1 MPDTTISPRN
11 ETINDLYRSTYSYVG
26 DEFLDCLVKEIA
38 RITGAQT
45 VIIQRLLTLK
55 EFHDLKENEGCP
67 SIQLVDNSKQASR
80 EGSPHDI
87 ENYKAK
93 NKVEYLL
100 VKACYSTISNNNA
113 FKKYAA
119 IPVSSLLPDSPF
131 IQTLNYSNYHVTQ
144 TSPLYNSVYP
154 PYTSFVGIRLDLE
167 NLPIGLITVM
177 DNKPMTDQQT
187 KDIHNLLFAVEMRT
201 RNEIEKIRHRDN
213 LIMIKNAA
221 LEDAEGKIKFL
232 ADMSHEIRQKTNSER
247 KRTPMNAVIALTDL
261 LLSERNSLDEEQIE
275 HLEVI
280 QTSGNHLLTVIND
293 ILDISKINHDPKFKL
308 ENRRFNLRKCVKDA
322 LNMARHQASMTQ
334 YNKLVCVAECP
345 AEVND
350 NVPLK
355 QLVNQ
360 LEKIDPLN
368 NLIVPQHRTS
378 KTVLPLLWKIDSDV
392 PDHLMGD
399 TMRLTQ
405 ILLNLCSNAVKFT
418 KSGGIQ
424 VKITRYVPPCPQ
436 KSTSD
441 TKYQNFKDRFDA
453 KMEGIYTRVMRR
465 KTPSSGGAG
474 ATTTQDDTEDGT
486 TTEEEEVLEKVILE
500 ISVTDTGIGMPAD
513 RLPRLFKSFSQ
524 IDISTARRYGG
535 TGLGLAISSMLVN
548 RMGGGLWVES
558 EEGLGSRF
566 ALTLPMTI
574 APKRPDTGLIH
585 CIGSESS
592 GTYASSGM
600 IASPPSPGS
609 SVSDGG
615 SSIGDRSSANEPTTS
630 NLPSSPSNS
639 TGYFP
644 TQQQQQQQN
653 NMRTQK
659 YGPNNNLPWEPL
671 NIPSTPSSTNIS
683 TFEQTE
689 VPKINKELHNMISK
703 AKYSNDKLD
712 HEFAKSNEM
721 PVSSTKP
728 KTRITLSKQYHHR
741 KSNST
746 SAEENLALL
755 YPIKI
760 MLAEDNVL
768 NQKIAISILKRLG
781 YQDVV
786 IAGNGREALDL
797 MRIHKFDVIFMDL
810 YMPEMDGLEA
820 TRYIIS
826 ERKHNVPP
834 PPPTQ
839 ALEETQKQAALLN
852 VNDVYIIALTAS
864 ASKQDRQICI
874 DAGMNDFISKPFT
887 MMEMKSALKNCAS
900 KRKKRKKQQLR
911 DEQVQKVQQQQESVQ
926 NPLAINYE
934 DDDPMLGIQDDR
946 SDEEE
951 GDDDDDEERDAKS
964 RSRSSSVGSSTH
976 RSCGLLDDPMLT
988 SFEDLSSMT
997 HGIKK
1002 D

>member
-1 MPDTTISPRN
+1 M
-11 ETINDLYRSTYSYVG
+11 
-26 DEFLDCLVKEIA
+26 
-38 RITGAQT
+38 
-45 VIIQRLLTLK
+45 
-55 EFHDLKENEGCP
+55 
-67 SIQLVDNSKQASR
+67 
-80 EGSPHDI
+80 
-87 ENYKAK
+87 
-93 NKVEYLL
+93 
-100 VKACYSTISNNNA
+100 
-113 FKKYAA
+113 
-119 IPVSSLLPDSPF
+119 
-131 IQTLNYSNYHVTQ
+131 
-144 TSPLYNSVYP
+144 
-154 PYTSFVGIRLDLE
+154 
-167 NLPIGLITVM
+167 ITVM
-177 DNKPMTDQQT
+177 NDTPMREDQINNIQ
-187 KDIHNLLFAVEMRT
+187 KLLNAVQLRT
-201 RNEIEKIRHRDN
+201 RNEIAKIRKRDN

-221 LEDAEGKIKFL
+221 LQDAESKIKFL
-232 ADMSHEIRQKTNSER
+232 ADMSHEI
-247 KRTPMNAVIALTDL
+247 RTPMNAVIALTDL
-261 LLSERNSLDEEQIE
+261 LLSERNSLDDEQIE

-308 ENRRFNLRKCVKDA
+308 ENRRFSLRKCVKDA

-350 NVPLK
+350 NIPLN
-355 QLVNQ
+355 QLITR
-360 LEKIDPLN
+360 LEKIDPLHS
-368 NLIVPQHRTS
+368 LIVPQHRTT

-418 KSGGIQ
+418 KSGGIR
-424 VKITRYVPPCPQ
+424 VKITRYVPPSPQ

-453 KMEGIYTRVMRR
+453 KIEGIYTRVMRR
-465 KTPSSGGAG
+465 KKNITNGSAG
-474 ATTTQDDTEDGT
+474 TTTTTPTTTTTTTTTTLNSHNNNNNNIITPQDDTTEDDTGT
-486 TTEEEEVLEKVILE
+486 TTEEEDTSEKVILE

-535 TGLGLAISSMLVN
+535 TGLGLAISSLLVN

-566 ALTLPMTI
+566 ALTLPLTI
-574 APKRPDTGLIH
+574 APKRPAGTASS
-585 CIGSESS
+585 IGSGVNSENSS
-592 GTYASSGM
+592 TYASSGM

-615 SSIGDRSSANEPTTS
+615 SSIGDRSANDSSSFT
-630 NLPSSPSNS
+630 NIPSSPSNS

-644 TQQQQQQQN
+644 QQQQQQCTQSQSTTNAIN
-653 NMRTQK
+653 NSTRTPTK
-659 YGPNNNLPWEPL
+659 YPPSSATTTTATTTPTTHPWEP
-671 NIPSTPSSTNIS
+671 IHIPTTPSPSTASFDPNNINPSN
-683 TFEQTE
+683 
-689 VPKINKELHNMISK
+689 KNNKELHNMISK
-703 AKYSNDKLD
+703 SKINNCTDPSED
-712 HEFAKSNEM
+712 
-721 PVSSTKP
+721 KP
-728 KTRITLSKQYHHR
+728 KSRITLSKSYHR
-741 KSNST
+741 KSPSQSN
-746 SAEENLALL
+746 EENLALL

-786 IAGNGREALDL
+786 IASNGREALDL

-834 PPPTQ
+834 PPPT
-839 ALEETQKQAALLN
+839 AAIEEEKKHPALLN

-911 DEQVQKVQQQQESVQ
+911 DEQVQKVQQQQQLQQE
-926 NPLAINYE
+926 LINNALMVKYIE
-934 DDDPMLGIQDDR
+934 DDPMLDIQRQVVEETGEEAENEEDD
-946 SDEEE
+946 DDD
-951 GDDDDDEERDAKS
+951 DDDDDEDDEECERGSKC
-964 RSRSSSVGSSTH
+964 RSRSSSIESNTPFIPPPPPSSPPPAP
-976 RSCGLLDDPMLT
+976 SLPQENNSNLDDPMLT
-988 SFEDLSSMT
+988 SYEDLENMKNKP
-997 HGIKK
+997 KK
-1002 D
+1002 ATTTTLP

>member
-1 MPDTTISPRN
+1 
-11 ETINDLYRSTYSYVG
+11 
-26 DEFLDCLVKEIA
+26 
-38 RITGAQT
+38 
-45 VIIQRLLTLK
+45 
-55 EFHDLKENEGCP
+55 
-67 SIQLVDNSKQASR
+67 
-80 EGSPHDI
+80 
-87 ENYKAK
+87 
-93 NKVEYLL
+93 
-100 VKACYSTISNNNA
+100 
-113 FKKYAA
+113 
-119 IPVSSLLPDSPF
+119 
-131 IQTLNYSNYHVTQ
+131 
-144 TSPLYNSVYP
+144 
-154 PYTSFVGIRLDLE
+154 
-167 NLPIGLITVM
+167 
-177 DNKPMTDQQT
+177 
-187 KDIHNLLFAVEMRT
+187 
-201 RNEIEKIRHRDN
+201 
-213 LIMIKNAA
+213 MIKNAA

-232 ADMSHEIRQKTNSER
+232 ADMSHEIRQTNSER

-600 IASPPSPGS
+600 IASPPS
-609 SVSDGG
+609 
-615 SSIGDRSSANEPTTS
+615 
-630 NLPSSPSNS
+630 
-639 TGYFP
+639 
-644 TQQQQQQQN
+644 
-653 NMRTQK
+653 
-659 YGPNNNLPWEPL
+659 
-671 NIPSTPSSTNIS
+671 
-683 TFEQTE
+683 
-689 VPKINKELHNMISK
+689 
-703 AKYSNDKLD
+703 
-712 HEFAKSNEM
+712 
-721 PVSSTKP
+721 TKP

-797 MRIHKFDVIFMDL
+797 MRIHKFDVIFVL
-810 YMPEMDGLEA
+810 YSIKIQNIP
-820 TRYIIS
+820 
-826 ERKHNVPP
+826 K
-834 PPPTQ
+834 
-839 ALEETQKQAALLN
+839 K
-852 VNDVYIIALTAS
+852 LTKIFFS
-864 ASKQDRQICI
+864 Y
-874 DAGMNDFISKPFT
+874 M
-887 MMEMKSALKNCAS
+887 
-900 KRKKRKKQQLR
+900 
-911 DEQVQKVQQQQESVQ
+911 
-926 NPLAINYE
+926 
-934 DDDPMLGIQDDR
+934 
-946 SDEEE
+946 
-951 GDDDDDEERDAKS
+951 
-964 RSRSSSVGSSTH
+964 
-976 RSCGLLDDPMLT
+976 
-988 SFEDLSSMT
+988 
-997 HGIKK
+997 
-1002 D
+1002 

>member
-1 MPDTTISPRN
+1 MPDTTILPRN

-45 VIIQRLLTLK
+45 VMIQRLLTLK

-67 SIQLVDNSKQASR
+67 CIQLVDNIKQSSR

-87 ENYKAK
+87 ENYKVK
-93 NKVEYLL
+93 NKIEYLL
-100 VKACYSTISNNNA
+100 VKACHSTISNNNA

-144 TSPLYNSVYP
+144 ASPLYNSVYP

-167 NLPIGLITVM
+167 KLPIGLITVM
-177 DNKPMTDQQT
+177 NDKPMTEQQI
-187 KDIHNLLFAVEMRT
+187 KDIQNLLLAVEIRT

-221 LEDAEGKIKFL
+221 LEDAEI
-232 ADMSHEIRQKTNSER
+232 
-247 KRTPMNAVIALTDL
+247 IALTDL

-308 ENRRFNLRKCVKDA
+308 ENRRFSLRKFKSDA

-334 YNKLVCVAECP
+334 YNKLVCVVECP

-355 QLVNQ
+355 QLINQ

-405 ILLNLCSNAVKFT
+405 ILLNLCSNAFT

-436 KSTSD
+436 KTTSN

-465 KTPSSGGAG
+465 KTPSGAG
-474 ATTTQDDTEDGT
+474 ATTTTQDDTEDGT

-566 ALTLPMTI
+566 ALTLPLTV
-574 APKRPDTGLIH
+574 APKRPDTGLTH
-585 CIGSESS
+585 CLGSESS
-592 GTYASSGM
+592 GTYASSSM

-615 SSIGDRSSANEPTTS
+615 SSIGDRSSANEPT

-644 TQQQQQQQN
+644 TQQS

-659 YGPNNNLPWEPL
+659 QGPNLPWEPL
-671 NIPSTPSSTNIS
+671 NIPSTPSANIS

-689 VPKINKELHNMISK
+689 APKINKELHNMISK

-712 HEFAKSNEM
+712 YEFVKSNEV
-721 PVSSTKP
+721 PASNKP
-728 KTRITLSKQYHHR
+728 KARITLSKQYHHR
-741 KSNST
+741 KSNSNT
-746 SAEENLALL
+746 AEENLALL

-839 ALEETQKQAALLN
+839 ALEETKKQAPLLN

-911 DEQVQKVQQQQESVQ
+911 DEQVQKIQQEIVQ
-926 NPLAINYE
+926 NALAIKYE
-934 DDDPMLGIQDDR
+934 DDDPMLGIQGEER
-946 SDEEE
+946 SEEEE
-951 GDDDDDEERDAKS
+951 GDEDEDEERDAKS

-976 RSCGLLDDPMLT
+976 RSL
-988 SFEDLSSMT
+988 
-997 HGIKK
+997 
-1002 D
+1002 